1 MGRRGYS
8 GYHGKATVRDVL
20 KLIAALL
27 AVLLVL
33 AAAGL
38 MFGQRYIIYTDDGVR
53 LELPFF
59 RREEASASTPSV
71 DPDVVQLPR
80 PEPEELPEELPKDE
94 SPVSQP

>member
-33 AAAGL
+33 TAAGL
-38 MFGQRYIIYTDDGVR
+38 MFGQRYIVYTDDGVR

-59 RREEASASTPSV
+59 RREEASVSAPAV

-80 PEPEELPEELPKDE
+80 PEPEELPEELPEDE
-94 SPVSQP
+94 DSVLQP